1 LLASLRI
8 FYAAGMPALRAKSL
22 QMTGMLLDEID
33 RRFPQLQCL
42 TPRDPA
48 RRGNQLSLR
57 VHAGREAG
65 RRLFE
70 DLGASGVV
78 ADWREPDILR
88 IAPVPLYNRF
98 EELAIFCDILEAAI
112 RRHA

>member
-1 LLASLRI
+1 
-8 FYAAGMPALRAKSL
+8 LRAKSL
-22 QMTGMLLDEID
+22 QMTTLLLQEID

-42 TPRDPA
+42 TPREPS
-48 RRGNQLSLR
+48 RRGSQLSLR
-57 VHAGREAG
+57 LHAGREAS

-88 IAPVPLYNRF
+88 IAPVPFYNRF
-98 EELAIFCDILEAAI
+98 EELAVFCDILEAAL
-112 RRHA
+112 RQHG